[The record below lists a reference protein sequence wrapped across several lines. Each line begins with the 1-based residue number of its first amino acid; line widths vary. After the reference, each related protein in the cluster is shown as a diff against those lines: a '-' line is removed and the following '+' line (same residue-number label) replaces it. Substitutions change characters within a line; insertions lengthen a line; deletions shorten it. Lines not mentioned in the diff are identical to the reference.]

1 MTAVEALAAKKSQK
15 SAAAPLRGTSL
26 LQDLMI
32 ELAIALLPRGMTPRR
47 FNELSRYAFVR
58 AATERSRLRNGR
70 VNYSRVAAQTGL
82 SRADVKRLL
91 ASDVFDFSQTAHAPT
106 ERVLN
111 GWRTDRLFAD
121 RFGRPRRLPITGS
134 RASFASLVK
143 KYGGDVTYRAVLDAL
158 RRTGAVKDDRHN
170 VWLRMSPSIQRR
182 NSFAFLTPVMP
193 VLVDGIRLAS
203 GRFGSAPLSSIQ
215 RLTLPVKSKLDL
227 AIVRERCSSSAR
239 SMLDGLSE
247 SLATS
252 VTVPRTR
259 RSPEYSCTITVF
271 LVENSIA
278 NQNHPAPIAR
288 SRTARAD

>member
-1 MTAVEALAAKKSQK
+1 MIAVEALAAKKSPK

-26 LQDLMI
+26 LQDLI
-32 ELAIALLPRGMTPRR
+32 TELAIALLPRGMTPRR
-47 FNELSRYAFVR
+47 FNELSKYAFVR

-70 VNYSRVAAQTGL
+70 VNYSRIAAQTGL

-91 ASDVFDFSQTAHAPT
+91 ASDVFDFSQTARAPT

-121 RFGRPRRLPITGS
+121 RFGRPRRLPITGPKG
-134 RASFASLVK
+134 SFASLVK
-143 KYGGDVTYRAVLDAL
+143 KYGGDVTYRAVLDEL
-158 RRTGAVKDDRHN
+158 RRTGAVRDDRHN
-170 VWLRMSPSIQRR
+170 VWLRVSPSSRRR

-203 GRFGSAPLSSIQ
+203 GRLGSAPSSIQ
-215 RLTLPVKSKLDL
+215 RLTLPVESKLDL
-227 AIVRERCSSSAR
+227 AIVRERCSSSAK

-259 RSPEYSCTITVF
+259 RSSEYSCTITVL
-271 LVENSIA
+271 LVENSKAI
-278 NQNHPAPIAR
+278 QNRLAPTAR
-288 SRTARAD
+288 SRIARAD